1 MPWCRRLVAGILPWK
16 PGFDPRSVQVRFVM
30 GLVALEHVLLGVF
43 FCFPLSV
50 LFQQCCIFILIYT
63 ILLPAGQTD
72 EALEAYKKQC
82 SSVNRVAF
90 DKHVL
95 SL

>member
-1 MPWCRRLVAGILPWK
+1 MAWCRRLVAGILPWK

-30 GLVALEHVLLGVF
+30 GLVALGQVLLGVLR
-43 FCFPLSV
+43 FPLSV
-50 LFQQCCIFILIYT
+50 SCQQCSVFILIYM

-72 EALEAYKKQC
+72 EAMEAYRKQC

-90 DKHVL
+90 DRNVL
-95 SL
+95 SM